1 MAALGTYV
9 RMSPD
14 LFDGLIIEVA
24 GIAGEVSANLVG
36 VLQALKERIGEGKL
50 ATLPQL
56 KLPSLLTSAMD
67 RIQPDVVIGSLLIV
81 HMLLELDDVA
91 VGDGLSVGR

>member
-1 MAALGTYV
+1 MGTYV

-14 LFDGLIIEVA
+14 LFNGLIIEVA

-36 VLQALKERIGEGKL
+36 VLQALKERIGKGRL

-56 KLPSLLTSAMD
+56 KFPSLLVSAVD
-67 RIQPDVVIGSLLIV
+67 RAQPDVVVGSLLVV
-81 HMLLELDDVA
+81 HVLLELDDVA
-91 VGDGLSVGR
+91 VGDGLSVG